1 MRRRK
6 MPKTTKSKKD
16 IAFDKERS
24 KLRTEINSLKSLLA
38 QRDKQLVELQ
48 EIIHQKDAELA
59 EAKDWIERLLEYT
72 EMSKEDMQKILTSE
86 KDKAEIQERLKT
98 SLGILSLLGG
108 GFQ

>member
-1 MRRRK
+1 M
-6 MPKTTKSKKD
+6 TKKVKSAKD
-16 IAFDKERS
+16 IAFDKERHRLYS
-24 KLRTEINSLKSLLA
+24 GIRGLEALVA
-38 QRDKQLVELQ
+38 QRDRQLIELQ

-72 EMSKEDMQKILTSE
+72 EMSKEDLQLLLTSE

-98 SLGILSLLGG
+98 SLGILSMLGG

>member
-1 MRRRK
+1 MAKRV
-6 MPKTTKSKKD
+6 KSAKD
-16 IAFDKERS
+16 IAFDKERHRFCS
-24 KLRTEINSLKSLLA
+24 EIRGLEALVA
-38 QRDKQLVELQ
+38 QRDRQLIELQ

-72 EMSKEDMQKILTSE
+72 EMSKEDLQLLLTSE

-98 SLGILSLLGG
+98 SLGILSMLGG

>member
-1 MRRRK
+1 MAK
-6 MPKTTKSKKD
+6 KVKSAKD
-16 IAFDKERS
+16 IAFDKERHRLYS
-24 KLRTEINSLKSLLA
+24 EIRGLEALVA
-38 QRDKQLVELQ
+38 QRDRQLVELQ

-72 EMSKEDMQKILTSE
+72 EMSKEDLQLLLTSE

-98 SLGILSLLGG
+98 SLGILSMLGG

>member
-1 MRRRK
+1 MQKVRK
-6 MPKTTKSKKD
+6 SAKD
-16 IAFDKERS
+16 IAFDKERHRLYS
-24 KLRTEINSLKSLLA
+24 EIRGLEALVA
-38 QRDKQLVELQ
+38 QRDRQLIELQ

-72 EMSKEDMQKILTSE
+72 EMSKEDLQLLLTSE

-98 SLGILSLLGG
+98 SLGILSMLGG